1 MTQSRPLQNAF
12 SSAELDPLLRERT
25 DFQRFQT
32 GLEKSVGFLPLR
44 QGAFTRAPGTIYR
57 GTTKDNKIAR
67 RLPFQFARND
77 SLSLE
82 FTNEVM
88 RVWRYGELVMDGG
101 SPFELAVPFQEAD
114 LGKLEWVQ
122 DADLTYIADGQRPVQ
137 TLSRLALDDW
147 EIAATE
153 FINGPFRNQNLDKN
167 ITVEVTA
174 TGGSP
179 DDLNVDDEV
188 TIAANA
194 DIFTAADAGSLFMIK
209 PLDFKQVPVWVGQ
222 RSTAANKFFRY
233 DDKIY
238 ESVAGSSTG
247 LTPPTHTEG
256 TQAYG
261 VDGIEWK
268 FRSTDTGIV
277 RIDSVTDARNVTAT
291 VTLAIPKPCADDPTY
306 RWARGAWSERFG
318 YPARLTLHR
327 RRMFLANTPKDPR
340 LLWGSTIGLL
350 TDFEP
355 SDLPDGALGYEIS
368 GDRSRNEISWLK
380 AGMQGIYV
388 GGAGEVYIAFSND
401 STKGLGPT
409 TFDTNLASS
418 DGAAPSEPIVPYG
431 FVIFIS
437 ADRTRLFEIRYDFQS
452 DRQKPVELSLPSQH
466 LGAVTFE
473 QIVWQSVPERHGWIR
488 RSDGTL
494 ACLVYDPEQDVL
506 GIAPVPVSGGFVEDM
521 DVTVSADGSYD
532 VVTLIVRREVNG
544 QTVRYIE
551 ELANNR
557 LAMLGAV
564 PATHFNHAYASA
576 VFEPAEA
583 ATRFFVPHLIGED
596 VYAWTDKGQFGPLT
610 VQPGGY
616 VYLPEEVSRAVVGL
630 FDTSHRA
637 RTLPLQ
643 AQGRNGDTRGRVRR
657 LESETGLGLH
667 KTAGGFVRAV
677 EKSWGHAEQLG
688 GDEDLFGETFLG
700 AEAKAETGMR
710 RINVPSGHAEEIALE
725 FIPDGLKP
733 MTVTAIIPNMDEAG
747 P

>member
-32 GLEKSVGFLPLR
+32 GLEKSIGFLPLR
-44 QGAFTRAPGTIYR
+44 QGAFTRAPGTIFR
-57 GTTKDNKIAR
+57 GTTKDNKKAR

-82 FTNEVM
+82 FTDELM
-88 RVWRYGELVMDGG
+88 RVWRYGQLVMDGA

-114 LGKLEWVQ
+114 LGALEWVQ

-137 TLSRLALDDW
+137 KLSRLALDDW
-147 EIAATE
+147 EIGATE
-153 FINGPFRNQNLDKN
+153 FVNGPFRNQNLDKDV
-167 ITVEVTA
+167 TVQVTA
-174 TGGSP
+174 TGAA
-179 DDLNVDDEV
+179 DEINVDDEV

-194 DIFTAADAGSLFMIK
+194 DIFTADDVGSLFLVK
-209 PLDFKQVPVWVGQ
+209 PLDFKDVPVWVGQ
-222 RSTAANKFFRY
+222 KSTAANKFFRY

-238 ESVAGSSTG
+238 ESVAGASTG

-261 VDGIEWK
+261 VDGIEWA
-268 FRSTDTGIV
+268 FRSTDTGIL
-277 RIDSVTDARNVTAT
+277 RIDSVTDARNITGT
-291 VTLAIPKPCADDPTY
+291 VTLAIPKPCTDDPTY
-306 RWARGAWSERFG
+306 RWARGAWSQRFG
-318 YPARLTLHR
+318 YPSRLALHR
-327 RRMFLANTPKDPR
+327 RRMFLANTPSEPR

-380 AGMQGIYV
+380 AGLRGIYI

-418 DGAAPSEPIVPYG
+418 DGAAPTEPIVPYG

-437 ADRTRLFEIRYDFQS
+437 ADKTRLFEIRYDFQS

-466 LGAVTFE
+466 LGAATFE

-494 ACLVYDPEQDVL
+494 ACLAYDPEQDVL
-506 GIAPVPVSGGFVEDM
+506 GMAPVPLAGGFVEDM
-521 DVTVSADGSYD
+521 DVTVSADGTYD
-532 VVTLIVRREVNG
+532 VVTLIVRREIDG
-544 QTVRYIE
+544 ETVRYVE

-557 LAMLGAV
+557 PAMLGAV

-576 VFEPAEA
+576 VFEPDPADD
-583 ATRFFVPHLIGED
+583 TFFVPHLIGQA

-616 VYLPEEVSRAVVGL
+616 VYLPDSVSRAVIGL
-630 FDTSHRA
+630 VDGTHRA

-643 AQGRNGDTRGRVRR
+643 AQGRNGDTRGRLRR
-657 LESETGLGLH
+657 LEGETGLGLH
-667 KTAGGFVRAV
+667 KTAGGTVRSI
-677 EKSWGHAEQLG
+677 EKVWGQAEQIG
-688 GDEDLFGETFLG
+688 SYQDIFGESFLSD
-700 AEAKAETGMR
+700 EVKAETGLR
-710 RINVPSGHAEEIALE
+710 RIDVSTGHADEVALE